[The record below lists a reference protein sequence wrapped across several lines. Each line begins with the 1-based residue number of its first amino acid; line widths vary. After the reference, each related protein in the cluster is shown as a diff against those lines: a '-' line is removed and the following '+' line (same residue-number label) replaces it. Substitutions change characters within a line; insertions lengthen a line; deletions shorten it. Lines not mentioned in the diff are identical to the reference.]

1 MIKDFFNDLKFKLS
15 RQRFL
20 KRNGGYS
27 FEKRSFFGLDRVL
40 TITCFILLLII
51 VVIPVFMIV
60 FNTFFAK
67 LSGGGYKLD
76 LSMFRSQLTDI
87 KNFSAMKNTVVIALL
102 TTLFGTIM
110 GVFYAWLL
118 GRSDIP
124 AKGLMKALFNI
135 PYMFPPFLG
144 AMAWDMLLNG
154 RAGYLNKAIA
164 SVFHLSS
171 MPFNIN
177 TVAGIVFVEVSYY
190 FPFVFMQVVA
200 ALEKMDPTLE
210 ECARI
215 AGAKQGMVIR
225 KITLPLVKPAIS
237 AGALL
242 ILTTSLAQFG
252 VPSILGFT
260 QGIYTLPTRI
270 YSVIQNAGG
279 SFEGIRQGAT
289 LSVMLVVVVSL
300 ALILQNRILASGN
313 YDIIKGKSTRPTLIK
328 LRKTKYP
335 LLFICI
341 FTLILIVILPLVMI
355 VLVSFLKA
363 YGLPVAF
370 KNFTLR
376 QYRRVFSGGGT
387 IDSIKNS
394 LFASVFAGVVSML
407 LGTLVAYVVQKIK
420 PKGKGALEFVSM
432 LPYAIP
438 GTVLSIGV
446 ILSWQGAIFN
456 INLYNTI
463 WIILI
468 AYLARYLSFSMKTS
482 SAALLQV
489 SSSLE
494 EAARACGASHSQ
506 TLMDITLPLI
516 RSAMVSGFFLIFLPA
531 MREVTTSILLY
542 GPKTRTLGVQIYSLR
557 DAGMIPQAAALAT
570 VAIGLIIV
578 LNAIVNKL
586 VREKKGV

>member
-1 MIKDFFNDLKFKLS
+1 MKLFKQNNNLAALDGG
-15 RQRFL
+15 RRF
-20 KRNGGYS
+20 S
-27 FEKRSFFGLDRVL
+27 LDKAL
-40 TITCFILLLII
+40 TITTFVLLII
-51 VVIPVFMIV
+51 IVIIPIFMII
-60 FNTFFAK
+60 FNTFFVKATT
-67 LSGGGYKLD
+67 GRWNLD
-76 LSMFRSQLTDI
+76 LSMFKTQLTDT
-87 KNFSAMKNTVVIALL
+87 KNLSAMWNTVKIAFF
-102 TTLFGTIM
+102 TTIVGTIA

-124 AKGLMKALFNI
+124 AKGLMRALFNI

-154 RAGYLNKAIA
+154 RGGYFNK
-164 SVFHLSS
+164 FLMNLLHLESA
-171 MPFNIN
+171 PLNIN
-177 TVAGIVFVEVSYY
+177 SIWGIVFVEVSYY

-215 AGAKQGMVIR
+215 AGAKQRTVIWR
-225 KITLPLVKPAIS
+225 ITLPLTKPAIS

-242 ILTTSLAQFG
+242 ILTTSLAHFG
-252 VPSILGFT
+252 VPSIIGYS

-270 YSVIQNAGG
+270 YAVIYNAGG
-279 SFEGIRQGAT
+279 SFEGIRQGAA
-289 LSVMLVVVVSL
+289 LSVLLVAVVSA
-300 ALILQNRILASGN
+300 ALILQNKILSSGS

-328 LRKTKYP
+328 LRGAKYP
-335 LLFICI
+335 LLVFCVI
-341 FTLILIVILPLVMI
+341 TLLVIVVVPLVMI

-363 YGLPVAF
+363 YGLPL
-370 KNFTLR
+370 KLENFSLI
-376 QYRRVFSGGGT
+376 QYTRVFKGGGT

-394 LFASVFAGVVSML
+394 LFASITAGVVCML

-420 PKGKGALEFVSM
+420 PKNKGALEFMSM

-446 ILSWQGAIFN
+446 ILAWQGSILN

-463 WIILI
+463 WIII
-468 AYLARYLSFSMKTS
+468 VAYLARYLSFSMKTS

-494 EAARACGASHSQ
+494 EAARACGASHTES
-506 TLMDITLPLI
+506 LSDITLPLI
-516 RSAMVSGFFLIFLPA
+516 RPAMVSGFFLIFLPA

-542 GPKTRTLGVQIYSLR
+542 GPKTRTLGVQIYGLR

-570 VAIGLIIV
+570 VAIGIIII
-578 LNAIVNKL
+578 LNTLVNYIVKD
-586 VREKKGV
+586 RKGV

>member
-1 MIKDFFNDLKFKLS
+1 MKLFNKNNNLAALDGG
-15 RQRFL
+15 RRF
-20 KRNGGYS
+20 S
-27 FEKRSFFGLDRVL
+27 LDKAL
-40 TITCFILLLII
+40 TITTFILLIII
-51 VVIPVFMIV
+51 VIIPVFMIV
-60 FNTFFAK
+60 FNTFFDKAVTGK
-67 LSGGGYKLD
+67 WHLD
-76 LSMFRSQLTDI
+76 FSMFRTQLTDA
-87 KNFSAMKNTVVIALL
+87 KNLSAMWNTVKIALF
-102 TTLFGTIM
+102 TTVVGTIA

-154 RAGYLNKAIA
+154 RGGYFNKFLMNT
-164 SVFHLSS
+164 FHLQNA
-171 MPFNIN
+171 PLNIN
-177 TVAGIVFVEVSYY
+177 SIWGIVFVEVSYY

-215 AGAKQGMVIR
+215 AGAKQSTVIW
-225 KITLPLVKPAIS
+225 KITLPLTKPAIS

-242 ILTTSLAQFG
+242 ILTTSLAHFG
-252 VPSILGFT
+252 VPSIIGYS

-270 YSVIQNAGG
+270 YAVIYNAGG
-279 SFEGIRQGAT
+279 SFDGIRQGAA
-289 LSVMLVVVVSL
+289 LSVLLVAVVSI
-300 ALILQNRILASGN
+300 ALIVQNKILSSGS

-328 LRKTKYP
+328 LRGAKYP
-335 LLFICI
+335 LLVFCI
-341 FTLILIVILPLVMI
+341 LTLVVIVVVPLVMI

-363 YGLPVAF
+363 YGLPL
-370 KNFTLR
+370 KLSNFSFA
-376 QYRRVFSGGGT
+376 QYKKVFSGGGT

-394 LFASVFAGVVSML
+394 LFASITAGVVCML

-420 PKGKGALEFVSM
+420 PKNKGALEFMSM

-446 ILSWQGAIFN
+446 ILAWQGAIFG

-463 WIILI
+463 WIIMV

-494 EAARACGASHSQ
+494 EAARACGASHTES
-506 TLMDITLPLI
+506 LSDVTLPLI
-516 RSAMVSGFFLIFLPA
+516 RPAMVSGFFLIFLPA

-542 GPKTRTLGVQIYSLR
+542 GPKTRTLGVQIYGLR

-570 VAIGLIIV
+570 VAIGIIII
-578 LNAIVNKL
+578 LNSVVNYIVKD
-586 VREKKGV
+586 RKGV

>member
-1 MIKDFFNDLKFKLS
+1 MKFKKNPYNKL
-15 RQRFL
+15 RAIDGR
-20 KRNGGYS
+20 RT
-27 FEKRSFFGLDRVL
+27 FGLDKAL
-40 TITCFILLLII
+40 TITSFILLLII
-51 VVIPVFMIV
+51 VVIPVFMII
-60 FNTFFAK
+60 FNTFFDTE
-67 LSGGGYKLD
+67 GGGVRFD
-76 LSMFRSQLTDI
+76 LSLFFQQFKDL
-87 KNFSAMKNTVVIALL
+87 KNLSAMKNTVIIAFF
-102 TTLFGTIM
+102 TTIVGTIV

-154 RAGYLNKAIA
+154 RSGYLNKAICTI
-164 SVFHLSS
+164 FHISK

-177 TVAGIVFVEVSYY
+177 SIAGIVFVEVSYY

-215 AGAKQGMVIR
+215 AGAKQGTVIK

-242 ILTTSLAQFG
+242 ILTTSLAHFG
-252 VPSILGFT
+252 VPSILGFS

-270 YSVIQNAGG
+270 YAVIQNAEG
-279 SFEGIRQGAT
+279 SFSGIRQGAA
-289 LSVMLVVVVSL
+289 LSVMLVIVVSL
-300 ALILQNRILASGN
+300 ALILQNKILSSGS
-313 YDIIKGKSTRPTLIK
+313 YDVIKGKSTRPTLIK
-328 LRKTKYP
+328 LRKAKYP
-335 LLFICI
+335 LLVISI
-341 FTLILIVILPLVMI
+341 LTLILIVVVPLVMI
-355 VLVSFLKA
+355 VLVSFLRA
-363 YGLPVAF
+363 YGLPLKF
-370 KNFTLR
+370 SNFTFN
-376 QYRRVFSGGGT
+376 QYRRVFAGGGT
-387 IDSIKNS
+387 LDSIKNS
-394 LFASVFAGVVSML
+394 LFASLFAGIVCML
-407 LGTLVAYVVQKIK
+407 LGTLIAYVVQKIK
-420 PKGKGALEFVSM
+420 PRGKGALEFISM

-446 ILSWQGAIFN
+446 ILAWQGAIFG

-494 EAARACGASHSQ
+494 EAARTCGASHSES
-506 TLMDITLPLI
+506 LMDITLPLI
-516 RSAMVSGFFLIFLPA
+516 RPAMVSGFFLIFLPA

-542 GPKTRTLGVQIYSLR
+542 GPKTRTLGVQIYSMR

-570 VAIGLIIV
+570 VAIGIIII
-578 LNAIVNKL
+578 LNTVVNHL
-586 VREKKGV
+586 FREKKGV

>member
-1 MIKDFFNDLKFKLS
+1 MKLFNNNSNLAAVDGGK
-15 RQRFL
+15 RF
-20 KRNGGYS
+20 N
-27 FEKRSFFGLDRVL
+27 LDKAL
-40 TITCFILLLII
+40 TITTFILLIII
-51 VVIPVFMIV
+51 VIIPVFMIV
-60 FNTFFAK
+60 FNTFFDRAVTGK
-67 LSGGGYKLD
+67 WHFD
-76 LSMFRSQLTDI
+76 VSMFKTQLSDP
-87 KNFSAMKNTVVIALL
+87 KNLAAMWNTVKIALW
-102 TTLFGTIM
+102 TTVFGTIA

-154 RAGYLNKAIA
+154 RGGYFNK
-164 SVFHLSS
+164 FLMNLLHLENA
-171 MPFNIN
+171 PLNIN
-177 TVAGIVFVEVSYY
+177 SIWGIVFVEVSYY

-215 AGAKQGMVIR
+215 AGAKQSTVIWR
-225 KITLPLVKPAIS
+225 ITLPLTKPAIS

-242 ILTTSLAQFG
+242 ILTTSLAHFG
-252 VPSILGFT
+252 VPSIIGYS

-270 YSVIQNAGG
+270 YAVIYNAGG
-279 SFEGIRQGAT
+279 SFDGIRQGAA
-289 LSVMLVVVVSL
+289 LSVLLVAVVSL
-300 ALILQNRILASGN
+300 ALILQNKILSSGSF
-313 YDIIKGKSTRPTLIK
+313 DIIKGKSTRPTLIK
-328 LRKTKYP
+328 LRGAKYP
-335 LLFICI
+335 LLVFCI
-341 FTLILIVILPLVMI
+341 LTLIIIVVVPLAMI

-363 YGLPVAF
+363 YGLPL
-370 KNFTLR
+370 KLENFSFL
-376 QYRRVFSGGGT
+376 QYQKVFRGGGT

-394 LFASVFAGVVSML
+394 LFASVTAGVVCML

-420 PKGKGALEFVSM
+420 PKNKGALEFMSM

-446 ILSWQGAIFN
+446 ILAWQGAIFG

-463 WIILI
+463 WIII
-468 AYLARYLSFSMKTS
+468 VAYLARYLSFSMKTS

-489 SSSLE
+489 SNSLE
-494 EAARACGASHSQ
+494 EAARACGASHTES
-506 TLMDITLPLI
+506 LSDITLPLI
-516 RSAMVSGFFLIFLPA
+516 RPAMVSGFFLIFLPA

-542 GPKTRTLGVQIYSLR
+542 GPKTRTLGVQIYGLR

-570 VAIGLIIV
+570 VAIGIIII
-578 LNAIVNKL
+578 LNSVVNYIVKD
-586 VREKKGV
+586 RKGV